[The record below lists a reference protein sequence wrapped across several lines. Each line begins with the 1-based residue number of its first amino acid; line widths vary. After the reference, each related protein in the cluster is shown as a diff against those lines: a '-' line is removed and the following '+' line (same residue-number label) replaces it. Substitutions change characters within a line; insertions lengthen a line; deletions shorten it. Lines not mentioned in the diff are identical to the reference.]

1 MQVRGQ
7 RCTSRPVLVCIVWTG
22 GRPGR
27 AGQGRAARS
36 AVWRSITPTS
46 RAHARMGLD
55 ARPHRAAAAARRA
68 TPSPQ

>member
-1 MQVRGQ
+1 
-7 RCTSRPVLVCIVWTG
+7 
-22 GRPGR
+22 
-27 AGQGRAARS
+27 
-36 AVWRSITPTS
+36 VWRSITPTS